1 MGIDYHNDYLENR
14 NNRKWENLVK
24 NDQNIAFS
32 RRKTIALLLS
42 SFAVPSFAISTGG
55 AENFVMKATKEIERI
70 VNSGSTGSALTNQVR
85 QFFHK
90 YADVPSIARAVIG
103 APWRG
108 MSAAQQ
114 KQYVSAFEGYV
125 IKKYGSRLKE
135 LQGGKGE
142 LSRTVDKGAA
152 GVQVDINFVWSGY
165 EPRKVVF
172 LVSDGSGSPKVLD
185 LKVLGI
191 SLLSAE
197 RIFVRQ
203 AFTHSNNDVDKLI
216 DRLKR

>member
-1 MGIDYHNDYLENR
+1 ML
-14 NNRKWENLVK
+14 
-24 NDQNIAFS
+24 QNQKTVLS
-32 RRKTIALLLS
+32 RRKILALIAS
-42 SFAVPSFAISTGG
+42 GFAAPSFAISASG
-55 AENFVMKATKEIERI
+55 AESFVMKATRELETI
-70 VNSGSTGSALTNQVR
+70 VNSGATGGSLTQKVR
-85 QFFHK
+85 SFFNK

-114 KQYVSAFEGYV
+114 KNYVNAFEGYV
-125 IKKYGSRLKE
+125 VKKYGSRLKE
-135 LQGGKGE
+135 LQGGKGQ
-142 LSRTVDKGAA
+142 LGRTTDKGAA
-152 GVQVDINFVWSGY
+152 GVQVEIDFIWPGY
-165 EPRKVVF
+165 DPRKVVF

-203 AFTHSNNDVDKLI
+203 ALTHSNNDIDKLI
-216 DRLKR
+216 EKLKK